1 MLDEEGLSFTLVSK
15 DALAFYNSVLKPKGY
30 KYKRRGECGRG
41 VYSPSG
47 DRMVADVFNE
57 YAVFNAAL
65 YTEYTALRPT
75 GLDSV

>member
-15 DALAFYNSVLKPKGY
+15 DALAFYNSVLKPQGY

-47 DRMVADVFNE
+47 DRMVADVFDG

-65 YTEYTALRPT
+65 YTEYTEYDLQ
-75 GLDSV
+75 G